1 MRKTKKRRGRG
12 EGSIYQRESDGRWV
26 GSVVVGYNA
35 AGKPQRKV
43 VYADA
48 KEEARRLLNDL
59 LQKVQA
65 GDTDLGAGTLSGK
78 LDWWLN
84 CNVKARVDPATYALH
99 KQRVEQYILPKLGH
113 YSVAAISEY
122 MIRNWYDEMEKEG
135 RSPDLRNKCGQLLR
149 RCLDKCVSDGD
160 IKTNPTRK
168 LCLPRVTAEEMHP
181 LDTEQARAFL
191 AIASRHRLAALWL
204 LALDSGMRQ
213 GEILALT
220 WADVDFANG
229 VVSVT
234 KSVRTGDKGAA
245 RVKEVKTKA
254 SRRRIRVTR
263 RTLDALAARRKQS
276 RGPLVFATSARAAH
290 YGQPRYMNKAN
301 LTKSFRLLLH
311 KAGLPKV
318 RFHDLR
324 HTHATF
330 ALQATKNIK
339 AVSSRL
345 GHADVR
351 VTLNT
356 YAHYLPLMEEEYVS
370 AMETLLETPQTPPVA
385 ASQQERVNIS
395 D

>member
-26 GSVVVGYNA
+26 GSVVIGYNA
-35 AGKPQRKV
+35 EGKPRRKV
-43 VYADA
+43 VYGDT
-48 KEEARRLLNDL
+48 KEEAQRLLHDL
-59 LQKVQA
+59 LQKVQTGEA
-65 GDTDLGAGTLSGK
+65 DRGEVLLKGK
-78 LDWWLN
+78 LDWWLD

-99 KQRVEQYILPKLGH
+99 KQRVTDYILPYLGH
-113 YSVAAISEY
+113 YPVAALNEF
-122 MIRNWYDEMEKEG
+122 MVRTWYEDLAKAG
-135 RSPDLRNKCGQLLR
+135 CSSDLRNKCGQLLR

-168 LCLPRVTAEEMHP
+168 LCLPRVIAEEMHP
-181 LDTEQARAFL
+181 LDAEQARAFL
-191 AIASRHRLAALWL
+191 AVASRHRRAALWL

-229 VVSVT
+229 VISVT

-254 SRRRIRVTR
+254 SRRRIRVTH
-263 RTLDALAARRKQS
+263 RTLDALTALRKQS
-276 RGPLVFATSARAAH
+276 RGPLVFAKSTRAAH
-290 YGQPRYMNKAN
+290 HGQPRHINKAN
-301 LTKSFRLLLH
+301 LIRSFRLLLH
-311 KAGLPKV
+311 QAGLPKV

-339 AVSSRL
+339 AVSARL

-370 AMETLLETPQTPPVA
+370 AMETLLKTPAPPATVSKQETGNVLY
-385 ASQQERVNIS
+385 
-395 D
+395 